1 MNGKIIL
8 MLFIL
13 FYHKEQVKSKK
24 LFDNQAQTSVILS
37 IDNDGINNNGK
48 YFIILEINFYYFNL
62 NSFLFFV

>member
-62 NSFLFFV
+62 N

>member
-48 YFIILEINFYYFNL
+48 YYI
-62 NSFLFFV
+62 